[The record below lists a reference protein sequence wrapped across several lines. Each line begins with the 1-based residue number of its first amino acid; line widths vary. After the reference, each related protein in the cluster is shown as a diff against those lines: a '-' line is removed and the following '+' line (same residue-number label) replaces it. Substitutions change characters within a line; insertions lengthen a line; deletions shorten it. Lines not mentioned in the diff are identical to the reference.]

1 MNPDTPADT
10 TEEPEQP
17 DRSFH
22 LKHHEKPGE
31 GIRRVA
37 LGRAD
42 SALEGL
48 RGLGSADDEAATIHG
63 VRKDLKKLR
72 STVRMVRNEL
82 GEKKFK
88 KLNRL
93 LGDAGRELS
102 SSRDAQIKVET
113 LDSMTSDHAEARLAC
128 SQWRVDLLAEER
140 KSEAHTGSG
149 EMAAL
154 DDAIAKVEEAR
165 ESIAKWSFKPGA
177 DELIDEGL
185 VVSYRKGRMAM
196 KAARA
201 DTTPENMH
209 EWRKRAKDLWYQL
222 RIIRKAWPD
231 LIGGMSDMADELTD
245 LLGDHHDF
253 VVLAED
259 LKGREMAD
267 ADRKTLE
274 AAIEEFQ
281 NELAEDAFELGG
293 RVYAEKPKELRKRM
307 RRYWKVWRRS

>member
-72 STVRMVRNEL
+72 STVRMVRSEL

-185 VVSYRKGRMAM
+185 VVSYRKGRKAM

-201 DTTPENMH
+201 ETTPENMH

-231 LIGGMSDMADELTD
+231 LIGGMADLADELTD

-259 LKGREMAD
+259 LECREMPD

-281 NELAEDAFELGG
+281 TELAEDAFELGG
-293 RVYAEKPKELRKRM
+293 RVYAEKPKEFRKRM